1 MVDSNEIKK
10 ETISRVKSLRIRTI
24 ILTLALVGCI
34 AFYCL
39 MQWIITGEIN
49 VVGLVISAIIQ
60 ISTHFAYFDDGLIYG
75 EKDDVYKANRTA
87 YNNKAD
93 KINENKQFNQLREY
107 CKVEFEQRKK
117 RYVDAKLSYI
127 GITHEEF
134 EELKHKSIEEIKNI
148 EKFEF
153 DGRIMFFT
161 KKRRKALYNLIFN
174 EIPIEENE
182 PEFIMSAVS
191 FNKSKA
197 ISDGSTG
204 YETRA
209 HIIKILWATVVA
221 CFLAYISF
229 TFKTFGWEN
238 LVEMGVYLI
247 TMIITAVFSYTAGE
261 KGTKVYKSKFYN
273 ELSMFLDGF
282 NTWYETLP
290 KNDENLFD
298 KQEVKE

>member
-10 ETISRVKSLRIRTI
+10 ETVSRVKSLRARTI
-24 ILTLALVGCI
+24 ILTLALTACI

-49 VVGLVISAIIQ
+49 IVGLIISGLIQ
-60 ISTHFAYFDDGLIYG
+60 IITHFAYFNDGFLFG
-75 EKDDVYKANRTA
+75 EKDEVYKANRSA
-87 YNNKAD
+87 YNQKAD
-93 KINENKQFNQLREY
+93 GVNEKKQFNQLREY
-107 CKVEFEQRKK
+107 CKIEYEQRKQ
-117 RYVDAKLSYI
+117 RYIDAKLSYI

-134 EELKHKSIEEIKNI
+134 KELKQKSIEELKTID
-148 EKFEF
+148 KFEF
-153 DGRIMFFT
+153 DGRIIFFT
-161 KKRRKALYNLIFN
+161 KKRRKALYNLVFE

-197 ISDGSTG
+197 ITDGSTS
-204 YETRA
+204 YETRV
-209 HIIKILWATVVA
+209 HVIRVLRATLVA
-221 CFLAYISF
+221 VFLAYISY
-229 TFKTFGWEN
+229 TFKSFGWEN
-238 LVEMGVYLI
+238 LVEMGIYLI
-247 TMIITAVFSYTAGE
+247 TMIVTAVFSYSAGE

-290 KNDENLFD
+290 KEPKVFD
-298 KQEVKE
+298 NVEQKD

>member
-1 MVDSNEIKK
+1 MESNEIKK
-10 ETISRVKSLRIRTI
+10 ETVSRVKSLRARTI
-24 ILTLALVGCI
+24 ILTLALTFCI
-34 AFYCL
+34 VFYCL

-49 VVGLVISAIIQ
+49 VVGLVISGMIQ
-60 ISTHFAYFDDGLIYG
+60 IITHFAYFNDGFIFG
-75 EKDDVYKANRTA
+75 EKDESYKRNRTA
-87 YNNKAD
+87 YNDKAD
-93 KINENKQFNQLREY
+93 AVNEKKQFDKLREY

-134 EELKHKSIEEIKNI
+134 DELKQKSIDEIKSL

-153 DGRIMFFT
+153 GGRIMFFT
-161 KKRRKALYNLIFN
+161 KKRRKALYNLIFE

-197 ISDGSTG
+197 IADGSTS
-204 YETRA
+204 YETRV
-209 HIIKILWATVVA
+209 HVTRILRATLVA
-221 CFLAYISF
+221 VFLAYISY
-229 TFKTFGWEN
+229 TFKSFGWEN
-238 LVEMGVYLI
+238 LVEMGIYLI

-273 ELSMFLDGF
+273 ELAMFLDGF
-282 NTWYETLP
+282 NTWNENLP

-298 KQEVKE
+298 KSQQTE

>member
-10 ETISRVKSLRIRTI
+10 ETVSRVKSLRARTI
-24 ILTLALVGCI
+24 ILTLALTCCI

-49 VVGLVISAIIQ
+49 IVGLIISGLIQ
-60 ISTHFAYFDDGLIYG
+60 IITHFAYFNDGFLYG

-87 YNNKAD
+87 YNKKAD
-93 KINENKQFNQLREY
+93 DVNEKKQFNQLRQY
-107 CKVEFEQRKK
+107 CKIEYEQRKQ
-117 RYVDAKLSYI
+117 RYIDAKLSYI

-134 EELKHKSIEEIKNI
+134 NELKQKSIEEIKTI
-148 EKFEF
+148 DKFEF
-153 DGRIMFFT
+153 DGRIIFFT
-161 KKRRKALYNLIFN
+161 KKRRKALYNLVFE

-197 ISDGSTG
+197 ITDGSTI
-204 YETRA
+204 YETRV
-209 HIIKILWATVVA
+209 HVIRILRATLVA
-221 CFLAYISF
+221 VFLAYISYS
-229 TFKTFGWEN
+229 FKSFGWEN
-238 LVEMGVYLI
+238 LVEMGIYLI
-247 TMIITAVFSYTAGE
+247 TMIVTAVFSYSAGE

-282 NTWYETLP
+282 TTWYETLP
-290 KNDENLFD
+290 KEPKVFD
-298 KQEVKE
+298 NVEQKD